1 MGARSYDDE
10 EYLPWY
16 RQPTPTWLELSAAAR
31 GVLVS
36 VAMTLNHRT
45 GEVHLRKG
53 LPSLATLLRLP
64 WEDIEPALSEL
75 LAAGKLEWDGSRFVL
90 RDPEFLGRQR
100 PRPKSPAERMRD
112 LRARKATGV
121 TPRDESDASDER
133 SSRDG
138 CDDIRSDQNRSDQIP
153 QSPPKRRISAGTPLA
168 VDLVAAYQDAI
179 SSETKI
185 PCALSGPGPRGDLL
199 AAAEAHAPKDSA
211 QAILDWVY
219 REAIAWVR
227 QHRGREQFT
236 GGWSPKH
243 FLAWLNGG
251 RKPPTSTGPP
261 ATGGA
266 SARARKELT

>member
-1 MGARSYDDE
+1 MTSRSYDDE

-53 LPSLATLLRLP
+53 LPSLSTLLRLP
-64 WEDIEPALSEL
+64 WSDLEPAIAEL
-75 LAAGKLEWDGSRFVL
+75 LAAGKLEWDEGRSAL
-90 RDPEFLGRQR
+90 RDPEFLARQR

-112 LRARKATGV
+112 LRARRANDV
-121 TPRDESDASDER
+121 TPRDGCDASYER

-138 CDDIRSDQNRSDQIP
+138 CDDIRSDQIRSD
-153 QSPPKRRISAGTPLA
+153 PPKPPDRRLSAGTPLA
-168 VDLVAAYQDAI
+168 VEIVEAYQAAI
-179 SSETKI
+179 SSETGN
-185 PCALSGPGPRGDLL
+185 PCALSGPGPRNDLL
-199 AAAEAHAPKDSA
+199 TAAEAHAPKDNA
-211 QAILDWVY
+211 QAVLDWVC

-227 QHRGREQFT
+227 QHRGRENFT
-236 GGWSPKH
+236 GNWAPRH
-243 FLAWLNGG
+243 FLGWLNGG
-251 RKPPTSTGPP
+251 KKPPAAPP
-261 ATGGA
+261 GHPTTGGA

>member
-64 WEDIEPALSEL
+64 WEDLEPALSEL
-75 LAAGKLEWDGSRFVL
+75 LATGKLEWDGARFVL
-90 RDPEFLGRQR
+90 RDPEYLGRQR
-100 PRPKSPAERMRD
+100 PRPKTAAERMRD
-112 LRARKATGV
+112 LRARRS
-121 TPRDESDASDER
+121 RDESDASYER
-133 SSRDG
+133 SSRDE
-138 CDDIRSDQNRSDQIP
+138 CDDKRSDQIR
-153 QSPPKRRISAGTPLA
+153 SDPPKPPSDRHVSAGTALA
-168 VDLVAAYQDAI
+168 VEVVEAYRDAI
-179 SSETKI
+179 TSETKI
-185 PCALSGPGPRGDLL
+185 PCALSGPGPRSDLL
-199 AAAEAHAPKDSA
+199 AAVEAHAPKGNA
-211 QAILDWVY
+211 QAILDWVS

-243 FLAWLNGG
+243 FLNWLNGG
-251 RKPPTSTGPP
+251 RKPPAGAGPP
-261 ATGGA
+261 AANGGA
-266 SARARKELT
+266 SARARKDLTGYEP

>member
-53 LPSLATLLRLP
+53 LASLATLLRLP
-64 WEDIEPALSEL
+64 WSDLEPALTEL
-75 LAAGKLEWDGSRFVL
+75 LDAGKLEWDEARAVL

-100 PRPKSPAERMRD
+100 PRPKTPAERMRD
-112 LRARKATGV
+112 LRARRTNDV
-121 TPRDESDASDER
+121 TTRDGCDASDER
-133 SSRDG
+133 ASRDG
-138 CDDIRSDQNRSDQIP
+138 CDDIRSDQNRSD
-153 QSPPKRRISAGTPLA
+153 PPKPPERRLSAGTALA
-168 VDLVAAYQDAI
+168 VEIVEAYQASI

-199 AAAEAHAPKDSA
+199 AAAEAHAPKGDA
-211 QAILDWVY
+211 QAILDWVC

-243 FLAWLNGG
+243 FLGWLNGG
-251 RKPPTSTGPP
+251 KKPPADTGPP
-261 ATGGA
+261 TNPGGA